1 MSFITTIAFIIVR
14 NFIRY
19 INLSIAIILIVIGLL
34 SLRDIK
40 IGIYHT
46 MPIRMKKANLETSFM
61 AITYGFTYGVVSM
74 SCSLPVL
81 LMLISASLK
90 AKSMLELIFVALA
103 YIIGVVIPFTG
114 VGMITVISKSM
125 AMSIST
131 RIAKYVDR
139 VSGVLIILA
148 GIYILIDTFLW

>member
-1 MSFITTIAFIIVR
+1 
-14 NFIRY
+14 
-19 INLSIAIILIVIGLL
+19 
-34 SLRDIK
+34 
-40 IGIYHT
+40 
-46 MPIRMKKANLETSFM
+46 
-61 AITYGFTYGVVSM
+61 M

-103 YIIGVVIPFTG
+103 YIVGVVIPFTG
-114 VGMITVISKSM
+114 VGIITVISKSM

>member
-1 MSFITTIAFIIVR
+1 VFVACSPNVNISFIKGK
-14 NFIRY
+14 
-19 INLSIAIILIVIGLL
+19 INAGVDICGFSIHYR
-34 SLRDIK
+34 SR
-40 IGIYHT
+40 
-46 MPIRMKKANLETSFM
+46 
-61 AITYGFTYGVVSM
+61 
-74 SCSLPVL
+74 
-81 LMLISASLK
+81 
-90 AKSMLELIFVALA
+90 A

>member
-1 MSFITTIAFIIVR
+1 MSFITTIAFMIVR

-34 SLRDIK
+34 SLRGIK
-40 IGIYHT
+40 ISIYHT
-46 MPIRMKKANLETSFM
+46 MPIRMKKANLKTSFM
-61 AITYGFTYGVVSM
+61 AITYRFTYGIVSM

-103 YIIGVVIPFTG
+103 YIVGVVIPFTG
-114 VGMITVISKSM
+114 VGIITVISKSM